1 MNKHIAVLMGGISAE
16 REISL
21 ASGRAIASALSGK
34 GYRVT
39 PVDVTD
45 RAFPLPGGID
55 AAFIALH
62 GTYGED
68 GGVQDYLAARG
79 VPFTGSDAHSSRLAF
94 DKILSKQCF
103 EKHGV
108 NTARY
113 EVLRSGQP
121 RTLPLPVVVKPPR
134 QGSSIGLA
142 KVQREEDW
150 AEAMALALK
159 YDAEVMVEA
168 FIPGRELTVGV
179 VGDEVLPVV
188 EIRAPG
194 GHYDYKA
201 KYTKGATEYLC
212 PAPIDGETTRLVQ
225 QLAWRTFEALKARGL
240 GRVDI
245 RLTDEGEAFVLE
257 LNSIPGFTETSL
269 LPKAAQAAGISFA
282 DLCDKIIRPVLAA
295 AP

>member
-1 MNKHIAVLMGGISAE
+1 MKNIAVAMGGISAE

-21 ASGRAIASALSGK
+21 ASGRAIAEALAALGT
-34 GYRVT
+34 YRVT
-39 PVDVTD
+39 PVDVTSE
-45 RAFPLPGGID
+45 AFDLPAD
-55 AAFIALH
+55 VDVVFIALH

-68 GGVQDYLAARG
+68 GGVQAYLAAKG
-79 VPFTGSDAHSSRLAF
+79 IPFTGSNAQSSRIAF
-94 DKILSKQCF
+94 DKVLSKQCF

-113 EVLRSGQP
+113 EVLRHGQP

-142 KVQREEDW
+142 IVTREEDW
-150 AEAMALALK
+150 AGALATALTF
-159 YDAEVMVEA
+159 DPEVMVETY
-168 FIPGRELTVGV
+168 IPGRELTIGI

-194 GHYDYKA
+194 GNYDYKA

-212 PAPIDGETTRLVQ
+212 PAPLDDETTRMVQ
-225 QLAWRTFEALKARGL
+225 HLAWKTFIALKSSGL

-245 RLTDEGEAFVLE
+245 RLTDEGVAYVLE
-257 LNSIPGFTETSL
+257 LNSIPGCTETSL
-269 LPKAAQAAGISFA
+269 LPKAAKAAGISFPA
-282 DLCDKIIRPVLAA
+282 LCDKIVRQILPS
-295 AP
+295 